1 MEPWVTILQG
11 NLPCLIKERQL
22 SQSVYSYHHHHQ
34 SIDRSNKLSLFFVCY
49 IASWPG
55 SDTKDMSGAAPKVQ
69 GARYFPYS
77 ELKQASN
84 NFSESNEIGS
94 GGYGK
99 VCIHL
104 FMWILERNLNF
115 FCVISLNKLIF
126 LCDFVKELIF
136 FYKDWVR
143 ILTFIIYSR
152 YTSIYTDERETLGCH
167 KTNIF

>member
-1 MEPWVTILQG
+1 
-11 NLPCLIKERQL
+11 
-22 SQSVYSYHHHHQ
+22 
-34 SIDRSNKLSLFFVCY
+34 
-49 IASWPG
+49 
-55 SDTKDMSGAAPKVQ
+55 MSGAAPKVQ

-136 FYKDWVR
+136 FYKD
-143 ILTFIIYSR
+143 
-152 YTSIYTDERETLGCH
+152 
-167 KTNIF
+167 